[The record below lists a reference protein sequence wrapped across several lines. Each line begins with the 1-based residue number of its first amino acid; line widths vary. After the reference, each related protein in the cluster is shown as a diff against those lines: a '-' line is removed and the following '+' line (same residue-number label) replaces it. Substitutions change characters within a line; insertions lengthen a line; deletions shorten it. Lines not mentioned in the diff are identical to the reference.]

1 MMKDMKKKGIIVN
14 TAWLVPATAALGD
27 HLGFTA
33 GVRPDMITPVV
44 LGKIA
49 AGVLAVILALV
60 ICRGMDEPVDKTEG
74 KAVKA

>member
-1 MMKDMKKKGIIVN
+1 
-14 TAWLVPATAALGD
+14 
-27 HLGFTA
+27 
-33 GVRPDMITPVV
+33 MIPPVV